1 MEVNRVADTELNGVT
16 QEAVNEAVDL
26 ATLEFADFIKPTAE
40 QVRAAARELIAYAE
54 ELRNKNQNSL
64 EALNS
69 IKSEDPSATRKFSK
83 KMVQKKEEF
92 QNLMQKVLDFQ
103 NISNEFLGQHVAMTF
118 VSIAPKTGKVTLYA
132 VDNSIEDIGLDRA
145 SKSHGGDITGR
156 YKQGIIKK
164 LAREIVNSNYD
175 SSSLDNTF
183 AETYE
188 RYKISKARLKLKG
201 AAYILWK
208 ENGWDGAWI
217 SGAGP
222 LGEAFVN
229 FFVNEYKFN
238 GMVESNVRDF
248 MMNDQYGAVLAD
260 NASGFLQ
267 GDVTKGALEFG
278 VKINSATALGYMDII
293 GYAQDLLNA
302 TDVEQ
307 YLLALKDTLREKGVS
322 NMVRP
327 LEGILNEEVENLLEP
342 LEQRISNGYQ

>member
-1 MEVNRVADTELNGVT
+1 MADFPELSGVA
-16 QEAVNEAVDL
+16 QEAVDNAVEL
-26 ATLEFADFIKPTAE
+26 AALEFEDFIRPSAE
-40 QVRAAARELIAYAE
+40 EVRAAARELIAYTE
-54 ELRNKNQNSL
+54 ELRAKSATNASAL
-64 EALNS
+64 EE
-69 IKSEDPSATRKFSK
+69 IKSESPSAALKFSK
-83 KMVQKKEEF
+83 KMVETKEEF
-92 QNLMQKVLDFQ
+92 KKLMGKVLDFQ
-103 NISNEFLGQHVAMTF
+103 NISNEFLGQKVQMTF

-132 VDNSIEDIGLDRA
+132 VDNSVEDIGLDRA

-156 YKQGIIKK
+156 YTQGLIKK
-164 LAREIVNSNYD
+164 VAKQIVNSQYD
-175 SSSLDNTF
+175 SSSLDSTF

-238 GMVESNVRDF
+238 GMMETNVKDF
-248 MMNDQYGAVLAD
+248 MMNNQYGAVLAD

-293 GYAQDLLNA
+293 GYAQDLLNTA
-302 TDVEQ
+302 DVEQ
-307 YLLALKDTLREKGVS
+307 YLLALKETLREKGVS

-327 LEGILNEEVENLLEP
+327 LENVLNEEAESLLAP
-342 LEQRISNGYQ
+342 LEERIANGYK

>member
-1 MEVNRVADTELNGVT
+1 MANDFPELNGVA
-16 QEAVNEAVDL
+16 QDAIDNAIDL
-26 ATLEFADFIKPTAE
+26 ATQDFSDFIRPSAE
-40 QVRAAARELIAYAE
+40 QVRAAALDLINYAE
-54 ELRNKNQNSL
+54 ELRAKSQTNIN
-64 EALNS
+64 ALAEV
-69 IKSEDPSATRKFSK
+69 KAETPAAAVKFSK
-83 KMVQKKEEF
+83 KMVQTKEEF
-92 QNLMQKVLDFQ
+92 KKLMGKVLDFQ
-103 NISNEFLGQHVAMTF
+103 NISNEFLGQKVQMTF

-132 VDNSIEDIGLDRA
+132 VDNSVEDIGLDRA

-164 LAREIVNSNYD
+164 MAQQMTNSNYD
-175 SSSLDNTF
+175 SSSLDSTF

-188 RYKISKARLKLKG
+188 RYKISKARLRLKG

-238 GMVESNVRDF
+238 GMMETNVKDF
-248 MMNDQYGAVLAD
+248 MMNNQYGAVLAD

-278 VKINSATALGYMDII
+278 VKINAATALGYMDII

-302 TDVEQ
+302 ADVEQ
-307 YLLALKDTLREKGVS
+307 YLLALKEQLREKGVN

-327 LEGILNEEVENLLEP
+327 LEGVLNEEVESLLAP
-342 LEQRISNGYQ
+342 LEERISNGYK

>member
-1 MEVNRVADTELNGVT
+1 MTDFPELSGVA
-16 QEAVNEAVDL
+16 QEAVDNAVEL
-26 ATLEFADFIKPTAE
+26 AALEFEDFIRPSAE
-40 QVRAAARELIAYAE
+40 EVRAAARELIAYTE
-54 ELRNKNQNSL
+54 ELRAKSATNASAL
-64 EALNS
+64 EE
-69 IKSEDPSATRKFSK
+69 IKSESPSAALKFSK
-83 KMVQKKEEF
+83 KMVETKEEF
-92 QNLMQKVLDFQ
+92 KKLMGKVLDFQ
-103 NISNEFLGQHVAMTF
+103 NISNEFLGQKVQMTF

-132 VDNSIEDIGLDRA
+132 VDNSVEDIGLDRA

-156 YKQGIIKK
+156 YKQGLIKK
-164 LAREIVNSNYD
+164 VAKQIVNSQYD
-175 SSSLDNTF
+175 SSSLDSTF

-238 GMVESNVRDF
+238 GMMETNVKDF
-248 MMNDQYGAVLAD
+248 MMNNQYGAVLAD

-293 GYAQDLLNA
+293 GYAQDLLNTA
-302 TDVEQ
+302 DVEQ
-307 YLLALKDTLREKGVS
+307 YLLALKETLREKGVS

-327 LEGILNEEVENLLEP
+327 LENVLNEEAESLLAP
-342 LEQRISNGYQ
+342 LEERIANGYK

>member
-1 MEVNRVADTELNGVT
+1 MADFPELSGVA
-16 QEAVNEAVDL
+16 QEAVDNAVEL
-26 ATLEFADFIKPTAE
+26 AALEFEDFIRPSAE
-40 QVRAAARELIAYAE
+40 EVRAAAQELIAYTE
-54 ELRNKNQNSL
+54 ELRAKSATNAS
-64 EALNS
+64 ALAE
-69 IKSEDPSATRKFSK
+69 IKSESPSAALKFSK
-83 KMVQKKEEF
+83 KMVETKEEF
-92 QNLMQKVLDFQ
+92 KKLMGKVLDFQ
-103 NISNEFLGQHVAMTF
+103 NISNEFLGQKVQMTF

-132 VDNSIEDIGLDRA
+132 VDNSVEDIGLDRA

-156 YKQGIIKK
+156 YKQGLIKK
-164 LAREIVNSNYD
+164 VAKQIVNSQYD
-175 SSSLDNTF
+175 SSSLDSTF

-238 GMVESNVRDF
+238 GMMETNVKDF
-248 MMNDQYGAVLAD
+248 MMNNQYGAVLAD

-302 TDVEQ
+302 ADVEQ
-307 YLLALKDTLREKGVS
+307 YLLALKETLREKGVS

-327 LEGILNEEVENLLEP
+327 LENVLNEEAESLLAP
-342 LEQRISNGYQ
+342 LEERIANGYK

>member
-1 MEVNRVADTELNGVT
+1 MADFPELSGVA
-16 QEAVNEAVDL
+16 QEAVDNAVEL
-26 ATLEFADFIKPTAE
+26 AALEFEDFIRPSAE
-40 QVRAAARELIAYAE
+40 EVRAAARELIAYTE
-54 ELRNKNQNSL
+54 ELRAKSATNASAL
-64 EALNS
+64 EE
-69 IKSEDPSATRKFSK
+69 IKSESPSAALKFSK
-83 KMVQKKEEF
+83 KMVETKEEF
-92 QNLMQKVLDFQ
+92 KKLMGKVLDFQ
-103 NISNEFLGQHVAMTF
+103 NISNEFLGQKVQMTF

-132 VDNSIEDIGLDRA
+132 VDNSVEDIGLDRA

-156 YKQGIIKK
+156 YKQGLIKK
-164 LAREIVNSNYD
+164 VAKQIVNSQYD
-175 SSSLDNTF
+175 SSSLDSTF

-238 GMVESNVRDF
+238 GMMETNVKDF
-248 MMNDQYGAVLAD
+248 MMNNQYGAVLAD

-293 GYAQDLLNA
+293 GYAQDLLNTA
-302 TDVEQ
+302 DVEQ
-307 YLLALKDTLREKGVS
+307 YLLALKETLREKGVS

-327 LEGILNEEVENLLEP
+327 LENVLNEEAESLLAP
-342 LEQRISNGYQ
+342 LEERIANGYK